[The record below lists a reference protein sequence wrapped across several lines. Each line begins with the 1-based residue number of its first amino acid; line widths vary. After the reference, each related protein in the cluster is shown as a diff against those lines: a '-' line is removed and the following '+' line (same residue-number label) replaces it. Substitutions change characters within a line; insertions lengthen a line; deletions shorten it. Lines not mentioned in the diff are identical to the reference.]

1 MEETTIGAVLFDGI
15 EENPYLNELYDAILY
30 NYGRQLFGLTNLPEK
45 EISVPAALRFA
56 DILSKSVHTQNEE
69 THKLWAQE
77 IVALLNA
84 LHPDDELIQYYLGS
98 VLTSVSNF
106 RGVSLKAADYV
117 SADLLDRIFTQ
128 VSKEYLRIPEAENE
142 YFFRA
147 QKEIYEKFNE
157 PYFSYSAPTSLGK
170 SYIMRTFIREQIAK
184 GRQCNFA
191 IIVPTKALINETTE
205 KLTEVLGPEL
215 KEKNYRIVTSAGAM
229 ALEEEHNF
237 IFAMTPE
244 RLLYLLILMK
254 DIPIE
259 YLFIDEAHK
268 ISKKDG
274 RSAFYYKVVDMLSQ
288 RSTPPHIIFASPNIP
303 NPEVYLQLI
312 PDVANRENYAYVNP
326 VFVIQVQNQTGS
338 GISDTDLDDC
348 LRKIEERTGFRFQDG
363 EVVHTFGQ
371 TTSTIQ
377 INGVAVRYLEPSRIA
392 DEKNVKVVFFKEN
405 LSTGW
410 DCPRAETMMSFRRAT
425 DATYI
430 AQLLGRM
437 VRTPMQM
444 HIQVDDVLNDV
455 HLYLPYFDAQT
466 VEDVVKALQST
477 EGGEIPTDVIGDSF
491 ENSTI
496 ETWTVRPTRPA
507 PAQRPARP
515 KSQVPGQISWGD
527 NPSPE
532 TGYEPAA
539 QEPTQQIPAQGGS
552 TIFGTPAAPTTG
564 TTDTVRPVSGV
575 STETPANGAAA
586 ETEPTVSTEPEPTPE
601 DIPGEPELDREAIVK
616 AINDAGLLTYDVR
629 RVRINDYLKSLFSL
643 TRLLTQSGL
652 QPSASYDVV
661 NEIVEMIRSFIKK
674 KKDEGRYD
682 ELATQVL
689 QFKLKT
695 QTFDVFGESVDDHAE
710 MDLFST
716 TDTDLDRQFRLAE
729 LKLGNEG
736 VGIRY
741 GTRYADDDN
750 PAGYKIDVIIFA
762 ADADCMDMLHNYAR
776 SRFHDINDA
785 NRRRITGLTERYRK
799 KYDSIV
805 SDGDIISKHNFRLP
819 ETISIE
825 RSNVGE
831 AYTDHLF
838 VDNATGKA
846 VINLNNWEKA
856 VLQAERGR
864 SDYICWLRNPP
875 RKSWSLCIPYEQNAE
890 KKSMY
895 PDFLI
900 IRKDEMGFVID
911 ILEPHDGTRTD
922 NLGKAKGFAEYARQ
936 NPGVGRLQLIR
947 LLNGRIKRLD
957 MSRSAVRDRVSHAMS
972 NDELDH
978 IFDEDGFFG

>member
-1 MEETTIGAVLFDGI
+1 MKVELFPFQKMALFQLRRKTAEALGSYQRTHTPQVLSFTAPTGAGKTIILASLIESIYFGDEEYPDQPDAIFVWLSDSP
-15 EENPYLNELYDAILY
+15 ELNEQSRSKIDM
-30 NYGRQLFGLTNLPEK
+30 K
-45 EISVPAALRFA
+45 A
-56 DILSKSVHTQNEE
+56 DKIRLDQCVTITDESFDQEMLDDGHIYFLNTQ
-69 THKLWAQE
+69 K
-77 IVALLNA
+77 
-84 LHPDDELIQYYLGS
+84 
-98 VLTSVSNF
+98 
-106 RGVSLKAADYV
+106 
-117 SADLLDRIFTQ
+117 
-128 VSKEYLRIPEAENE
+128 
-142 YFFRA
+142 
-147 QKEIYEKFNE
+147 
-157 PYFSYSAPTSLGK
+157 LGK
-170 SYIMRTFIREQIAK
+170 SSNLTKKGDGRTFTIW
-184 GRQCNFA
+184 
-191 IIVPTKALINETTE
+191 ETLQNTMDE
-205 KLTEVLGPEL
+205 KYDRL
-215 KEKNYRIVTSAGAM
+215 Y
-229 ALEEEHNF
+229 F
-237 IFAMTPE
+237 I
-244 RLLYLLILMK
+244 
-254 DIPIE
+254 
-259 YLFIDEAHK
+259 IDEAHRGMQGRAAAQATTIMQK
-268 ISKKDG
+268 FLKGSREDRLAPVPVVLGVTATPERFNNLVSGTESTIQKVIVSADDVRASGLLKDRIIIAYPEDASGSK
-274 RSAFYYKVVDMLSQ
+274 DM
-288 RSTPPHIIFASPNIP
+288 A
-303 NPEVYLQLI
+303 VLQAAA
-312 PDVANRENYAYVNP
+312 DDWKQKWEHWTQYCQEQHYAYVNP

-507 PAQRPARP
+507 SAQRLARP
-515 KSQVPGQISWGD
+515 KQQLPGQISWED
-527 NPSPE
+527 SP
-532 TGYEPAA
+532 
-539 QEPTQQIPAQGGS
+539 
-552 TIFGTPAAPTTG
+552 
-564 TTDTVRPVSGV
+564 
-575 STETPANGAAA
+575 STETGDEETSPAHPHAPIQTGNEISGATAA
-586 ETEPTVSTEPEPTPE
+586 QPPVAGQTETAQRPAGSLNTETRETPASRDVTETESPVATVQQPTPDDVLE
-601 DIPGEPELDREAIVK
+601 EPELDREAIVK

-652 QPSASYDVV
+652 QPSASYDVI
-661 NEIVEMIRSFIKK
+661 NEIVEMIHSFIKK
-674 KKDEGRYD
+674 KKDEGQYD
-682 ELATQVL
+682 ELATQVM

-695 QTFDVFGESVDDHAE
+695 QTFDVFGESVDDHPE

-856 VLQAERGR
+856 VLQAERSR